1 MKLYFS
7 PGTCALAVHICLRE
21 VGAEFTLERVKRD
34 KSLVSGG
41 SYLAIQPLGYVPAL
55 DLGDGNVLT
64 EVTAILGWIAD
75 HHPDAGLAPPAG
87 TLARAQFAGVLGYIA
102 TELHARFSPLFAGY
116 ADDVK
121 ASFRE
126 RLAGRIAHL
135 APRLA
140 NPGFVWGT
148 SFSAADAYLFTVL
161 SWARLV
167 NLDLPAE
174 ATAYLERLRAR
185 PSIVAAMTAEGLIKP
200 AA

>member
-1 MKLYFS
+1 MKLYYS

-21 VGAEFTLERVKRD
+21 AGAEFTLERVKRD

-55 DLGDGNVLT
+55 SLADGTLLT
-64 EVTAILGWIAD
+64 EVTAILGWLAD
-75 HHPDAGLAPPAG
+75 AYPDAHLAPTAG
-87 TLARAQFAGVLGYIA
+87 TLARAQFASTLGFIA
-102 TELHARFSPLFAGY
+102 TEVHARFSPLFGGFAE
-116 ADDVK
+116 DVK

-126 RLAGRIAHL
+126 RLNGRIAHL

-140 NPGFVWGT
+140 HGHVFGDHFT
-148 SFSAADAYLFTVL
+148 AADAYLFTVL

-167 NLDLPAE
+167 AVELPPE
-174 ATAYLERLRAR
+174 ATAYLDQLRTR
-185 PSIVAAMTAEGLIKP
+185 PTIIAAMTAEGLIKP

>member
-7 PGTCALAVHICLRE
+7 PGTCSLAVHICLRE
-21 VGAEFTLERVKRD
+21 AGAEFTLERVKRD

-55 DLGDGNVLT
+55 GLADGTVLT
-64 EVTAILGWIAD
+64 EVTAILGWLAD
-75 HHPDAGLAPPAG
+75 AYPEAHLAPPAG
-87 TLARAQFAGVLGYIA
+87 TLARAQFASTLGFIA
-102 TELHARFSPLFAGY
+102 TEVHARFSPLFGGFAE
-116 ADDVK
+116 DVK

-126 RLAGRIAHL
+126 RLSGRIAHL

-140 NPGFVWGT
+140 GDGHVFGDG
-148 SFSAADAYLFTVL
+148 FSAADAYLFTVL

-167 NLDLPAE
+167 AVELPAE

-185 PSIVAAMTAEGLIKP
+185 PTIVAAMTAEGLIKP